1 MKKTELPIYNINEDE
16 IKKLND
22 NDNKKEFALKK
33 LQKNKN
39 KIISQIKKIY
49 FSLFNKKNAQIRYL
63 FFILVIVSSLEF
75 FFSNLTDIFI
85 LRFSVAII
93 FFVPLVIITIE
104 YETFFKVCSLFEY
117 NSLVLIKVLVL
128 FSLKFSFI
136 DILIFNLFQNGIY
149 SYFVKKLYIFNEY
162 LGNEVKDRKRLRVNI
177 FISNFKVLLFGYF
190 SNTVYL
196 LYLFYKDKLSFYL
209 FNELIPHYNIIY
221 YEIFLILSSR
231 KLFKFLFKYYNS
243 KLLLN
248 QIPKPKLILFFLI
261 FLQLI
266 IIYFLSNNLV
276 IFFYVCIII
285 IIFWIL
291 YETIGNFIYICLLLI
306 YIFKYIGIYY
316 IEENYDNNFQNIFY
330 YNFFFVNISTCLSIC
345 FIISIFYMEKD
356 NLSKTYIKIYERIF
370 QLKILFDI
378 WLIINFI
385 YRLYKNTPQT
395 YYDNFYNTYKLL
407 FLCFILNY
415 IIVYI
420 IISFKLSIY
429 VTEKDINW
437 YFDDLGPYIK
447 KDRLNTPILYGNY
460 TPYVE
465 LKFYQR
471 IKKIFSN
478 FNENMKKNERN
489 RKSLKKILNF
499 VNYTI
504 LCFLC
509 IIINNSSIFY
519 GIYFFLLQF
528 MHNHFNK
535 YGKKIYDIFI
545 LVKFQFDDE
554 DEKRSLSKKMQQKKL
569 NEIRKGKYKLI
580 YILIYP
586 YLAILWKIFFSKM
599 YIIIYEKI
607 LIKIQ
612 FLLLGK
618 LEPVENII
626 YQFIIKNEINDNF
639 SFFNFIILILFI
651 LPNSLCVI
659 ITHINE
665 MKPSFFFQNYL
676 ITSLIGIFINT
687 HPLILITGLVNIF
700 IMINIFAADEE
711 TYNTLFFW
719 FDLLGINS
727 SNISE

>member
-39 KIISQIKKIY
+39 IIINQIKKIY
-49 FSLFNKKNAQIRYL
+49 FSLLDKKNPQIRYI
-63 FFILVIVSSLEF
+63 FYILVLISYIEF
-75 FFSNLTDIFI
+75 FFINLTDIFV
-85 LRFSVAII
+85 LKFSVSLI
-93 FFVPLVIITIE
+93 FLVPLVIIIIE

-117 NSLVLIKVLVL
+117 NSLFLIKILVL
-128 FSLKFSFI
+128 FSSKFTFI

-162 LGNEVKDRKRLRVNI
+162 LGNEVKDRKILRVNI
-177 FISNFKVLLFGYF
+177 FISNFKLLLFGYF
-190 SNTVYL
+190 SNTLYL
-196 LYLFYKDKLSFYL
+196 LYLFYKEKLSFYL

-231 KLFKFLFKYYNS
+231 KLFKFLFKNYNS
-243 KLLLN
+243 KLVLN
-248 QIPKPKLILFFLI
+248 QIPKIQLILFFLI

-266 IIYFLSNNLV
+266 IIYYLSKNFV
-276 IFFYVCIII
+276 IFCYVCIIV

-291 YETIGNFIYICLLLI
+291 NETIGNLIYIFLLLI
-306 YIFKYIGIYY
+306 YILKYLGTYY
-316 IEENYDNNFQNIFY
+316 IDENYDTNFQNIFY
-330 YNFFFVNISTCLSIC
+330 YNFFFVNISMCLSLC

-356 NLSKTYIKIYERIF
+356 NLNKTYTKIYERIF

-385 YRLYKNTPQT
+385 YRLYKNNPQS
-395 YYDNFYNTYKLL
+395 YYDNFYNTYQIL
-407 FLCFILNY
+407 FLCFIFNY

-420 IISFKLSIY
+420 IIASKLSIY
-429 VTEKDINW
+429 VSEKDINW

-447 KDRLNTPILYGNY
+447 KNRLNNPILYGNY

-478 FNENMKKNERN
+478 FDENMKQNIRN

-499 VNYTI
+499 VIYTI
-504 LCFLC
+504 LGFLC
-509 IIINNSSIFY
+509 IIMNNSSLFY
-519 GIYFFLLQF
+519 IVYFFLLQF
-528 MHNHFNK
+528 MHKNFNK

-545 LVKFQFDDE
+545 LVKVQFDDE
-554 DEKRSLSKKMQQKKL
+554 DENRSFSTKIKQKKL
-569 NEIRKGKYKLI
+569 NELRKGKYKLI
-580 YILIYP
+580 YILVYP
-586 YLAILWKIFFSKM
+586 YLAILWKILFSKL

-612 FLLLGK
+612 FFLLGK

-639 SFFNFIILILFI
+639 SFFNFILLILFI
-651 LPNSLCVI
+651 LPNTLCVI

-665 MKPSFFFQNYL
+665 MKPNFFFQNYIL
-676 ITSLIGIFINT
+676 TSLIGIFIKT

-700 IMINIFAADEE
+700 IMLNLFAADEE